1 MGGWRWCHIGVR
13 VIVEA
18 HLDERVLPVDLQ
30 VLPQGGWVG
39 VRLVA
44 PSHPAGEGLLR
55 GVHVHV
61 LLSVARV
68 GKPAVA
74 TVDLALEGLLTCD
87 K

>member
-1 MGGWRWCHIGVR
+1 MGRGG
-13 VIVEA
+13 
-18 HLDERVLPVDLQ
+18 HLLVAVVHGQRVLPVDLQ
-30 VLPQGGWVG
+30 VLPQGGGVG

-44 PSHPAGEGLLR
+44 APRGAVVRLLR

-68 GKPAVA
+68 GEPAVA
-74 TVDLALEGLLTCD
+74 TMDLALEALLTWN

>member
-1 MGGWRWCHIGVR
+1 M
-13 VIVEA
+13 
-18 HLDERVLPVDLQ
+18 
-30 VLPQGGWVG
+30 G

-44 PSHPAGEGLLR
+44 APRGAVVRLVR

-74 TVDLALEGLLTCD
+74 TRDLALKRFLP
-87 K
+87 

>member
-1 MGGWRWCHIGVR
+1 MGGWRWSNVRVR

-44 PSHPAGEGLLR
+44 SSNSARVRLVR

-68 GKPAVA
+68 GKPAVTA
-74 TVDLALEGLLTCD
+74 LDLAL
-87 K
+87 KRFFAWK

>member
-1 MGGWRWCHIGVR
+1 M
-13 VIVEA
+13 
-18 HLDERVLPVDLQ
+18 DLQ
-30 VLPQGGWVG
+30 VLPQGGGVG

-44 PSHPAGEGLLR
+44 TSHPAREGLLR

-68 GKPAVA
+68 GKPAV
-74 TVDLALEGLLTCD
+74 TTMDLALERLLTWD

>member
-1 MGGWRWCHIGVR
+1 MGGRRWSNVGVR

-30 VLPQGGWVG
+30 VLPQGGGVG

-44 PSHPAGEGLLR
+44 TSHPAKVRLVR

-68 GKPAVA
+68 GKPAVTA
-74 TVDLALEGLLTCD
+74 RDFTLERLLT
-87 K
+87 

>member
-1 MGGWRWCHIGVR
+1 MSF
-13 VIVEA
+13 E
-18 HLDERVLPVDLQ
+18 
-30 VLPQGGWVG
+30 VLPQGGGVG

-44 PSHPAGEGLLR
+44 APRGAVVRLLR

-74 TVDLALEGLLTCD
+74 TMDLALKRLLTCD

>member
-1 MGGWRWCHIGVR
+1 MGRCG
-13 VIVEA
+13 
-18 HLDERVLPVDLQ
+18 HLLVAVVHGQRVLPVDLQ

-44 PSHPAGEGLLR
+44 SSHPAGEGLLR

-68 GKPAVA
+68 GKPAVTA
-74 TVDLALEGLLTCD
+74 LDLAL
-87 K
+87 KRFFAWK

>member
-1 MGGWRWCHIGVR
+1 M
-13 VIVEA
+13 
-18 HLDERVLPVDLQ
+18 DLQ

-44 PSHPAGEGLLR
+44 TSHPAGEGLLR

-68 GKPAVA
+68 GKPAVTA
-74 TVDLALEGLLTCD
+74 RDFTLERLLT
-87 K
+87 

>member
-1 MGGWRWCHIGVR
+1 MSF
-13 VIVEA
+13 E
-18 HLDERVLPVDLQ
+18 
-30 VLPQGGWVG
+30 VLPQGGGVG

-74 TVDLALEGLLTCD
+74 TMDLALKRLLTWD